1 MANRL
6 DQQRWL
12 PGWCRG
18 GEAWWWGAGNA
29 ASHGQQGES
38 LYGRGKGGAHTSDGL
53 VLFPSFFTLSPSHQF
68 FNAYIEY

>member
-12 PGWCRG
+12 PAWCRG

-38 LYGRGKGGAHTSDGL
+38 LYGRGKGGAHRSDDDITGKILFSIAGL
-53 VLFPSFFTLSPSHQF
+53 V
-68 FNAYIEY
+68 